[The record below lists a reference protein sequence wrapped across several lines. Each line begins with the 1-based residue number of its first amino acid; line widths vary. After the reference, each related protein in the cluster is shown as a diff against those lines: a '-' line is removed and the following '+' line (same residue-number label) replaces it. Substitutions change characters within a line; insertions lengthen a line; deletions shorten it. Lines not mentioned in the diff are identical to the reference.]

1 MTRAL
6 LRLPLVLG
14 CAAIAL
20 LGTMRTPAVWA
31 DDLVLPPDA
40 EPHGYSLTDMAAATA
55 VFNTGGVRSPQTLP
69 PTPFQILYTP
79 TNGPQLPFDVSQGTT
94 FYLPLL
100 YSDDS
105 PPVVGDFPKVNNQE
119 KVEHY
124 CFGQKEIGIVYADIV
139 IDGVSTLLGED
150 YAVGVTTP
158 PLPDGGGR
166 HYITVAA
173 FLSPMS
179 KGHHTVVFRFLATGK
194 ALLDF
199 PDFYPSG
206 IWEFEGTYD
215 IHVH

>member
-1 MTRAL
+1 MRRSRF
-6 LRLPLVLG
+6 RLPLFLG

-20 LGTMRTPAVWA
+20 VGTLRTSAVSA

-40 EPHGYSLTDMAAATA
+40 EPYGYSLTDMAAATA
-55 VFNTGGVRSPQTLP
+55 VFNAGVRSPQTLP

-79 TNGPQLPFDVSQGTT
+79 TNGPQLSFQVSQGTT
-94 FYLPLL
+94 SYLPLL
-100 YSDDS
+100 FIDDS
-105 PPVVGDFPKVNNQE
+105 PPIVGDFPKLNNQE

-124 CFGQKEIGIVYADIV
+124 CFDQKEIGIVYAEIV
-139 IDGVSTLLGED
+139 IDGVPTLLGED

-179 KGHHTVVFRFLATGK
+179 KGHHTVTFRFLATGK
-194 ALLDF
+194 ALAPFF
-199 PDFYPSG
+199 PNG
-206 IWEFEGTYD
+206 IWEFEATYD
-215 IHVH
+215 VYVH